1 MFDQF
6 QLKWVDLV
14 DDAYCKSI
22 IDQYNHDLHHLVQEE
37 EDYQSRDV
45 YIKSIDINDH
55 PELLSSVLHANE

>member
-14 DDAYCKSI
+14 DDAYCKSV
-22 IDQYNHDLHHLVQEE
+22 IDQHNHDLHHLVQEE

-45 YIKSIDINDH
+45 YIKSIDINDR
-55 PELLSSVLHANE
+55 